1 MNAAT
6 TMGALYCIAVGV
18 GTDDRVISTKRVGH
32 VFVRFPVIFPA
43 LSVDQI
49 AILIF
54 VVRFE
59 INRHTETIAALPFH
73 WCGLLIPIV
82 EIANQ
87 MNFLCSLGDCFRQF
101 KRDFT
106 FGL

>member
-6 TMGALYCIAVGV
+6 TTGALCGIAVRV
-18 GTDDRVISTKRVGH
+18 GTDDRVISTKRIGD
-32 VFVRFPVIFPA
+32 VFVSFPVIFPA
-43 LSVDQI
+43 LSVNQI

-54 VVRFE
+54 PIRFE
-59 INRHTETIAALPFH
+59 VNRRAESITAFLFH
-73 WCGLLIPIV
+73 WRGLLIPIV
-82 EIANQ
+82 EIADQ

-106 FGL
+106 LGL